1 MTVFL
6 AIEDQILI
14 GFNERLLLIRQ
25 LVCLTGRRIQLLD
38 LFLVG
43 LDEEVLQLQ
52 VGRALIGV
60 TPEEENMNIGYQI
73 PTFMPFMLSLCASS
87 ARNLVRYK
95 FSDDLMPIQGRMAK

>member
-52 VGRALIGV
+52 IGRALVGV
-60 TPEEENMNIGYQI
+60 TPGKDKILY
-73 PTFMPFMLSLCASS
+73 
-87 ARNLVRYK
+87 
-95 FSDDLMPIQGRMAK
+95 LMQYDIQ